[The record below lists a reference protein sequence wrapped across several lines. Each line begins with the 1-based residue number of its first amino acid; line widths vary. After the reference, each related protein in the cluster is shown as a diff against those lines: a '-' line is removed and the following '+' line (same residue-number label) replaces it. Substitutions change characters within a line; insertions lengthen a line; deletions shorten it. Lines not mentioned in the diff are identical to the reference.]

1 MAIEISIELSDQD
14 IEHFAAMARAVQ
26 QAFQGAR
33 IDEKSIINATNQ
45 LLEKASAQENLPKYI
60 AARLTTLQ
68 ILVNMIQDKDWELPD
83 EDRKR
88 ILSAIAYFEHPEDLI
103 PDRIPGIGFLDD
115 AIMIDLIEREME
127 PEISTYREF
136 CQYRIAEQQRR
147 KNLDM
152 NREVKIEDWLADKRA
167 TLHSRMRK
175 RRQQSMA
182 AGRTRIYL
190 W

>member
-33 IDEKSIINATNQ
+33 IDEKSI
-45 LLEKASAQENLPKYI
+45 
-60 AARLTTLQ
+60 
-68 ILVNMIQDKDWELPD
+68 
-83 EDRKR
+83 
-88 ILSAIAYFEHPEDLI
+88 
-103 PDRIPGIGFLDD
+103 
-115 AIMIDLIEREME
+115 ME

-167 TLHSRMRK
+167 TLHNRMRK
-175 RRQQSMA
+175 RRQQSVA